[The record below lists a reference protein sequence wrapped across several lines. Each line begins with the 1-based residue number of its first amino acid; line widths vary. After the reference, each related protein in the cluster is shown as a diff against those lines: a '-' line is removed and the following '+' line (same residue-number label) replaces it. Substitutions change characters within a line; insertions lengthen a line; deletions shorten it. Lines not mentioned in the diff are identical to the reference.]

1 MFMYLKSVIRSIM
14 NTLRQLLVL
23 INIKYLLFIQNM
35 IILTAC
41 CLLKFKYLC
50 VTVEFIIECFIFYSD
65 IALYL
70 EFVK

>member
-1 MFMYLKSVIRSIM
+1 MFMNLKSVIRSIM

-41 CLLKFKYLC
+41 CLLMFKYLC
-50 VTVEFIIECFIFYSD
+50 VTVEFIIECLIFHSD
-65 IALYL
+65 IAL
-70 EFVK
+70 

>member
-1 MFMYLKSVIRSIM
+1 MFMNLKSVIRSIM

-35 IILTAC
+35 IILTAS

-50 VTVEFIIECFIFYSD
+50 VTGVHY
-65 IALYL
+65 
-70 EFVK
+70 